1 MFTGPMT
8 RLRNTGA
15 DGLDARFVSQ
25 VALLSWRCTSG
36 ACRGSVKGSGARFDA
51 LPFKYPSF
59 DRQSMPDVVLRGS
72 ISGDRSVPITTYWSV
87 SNPEHV

>member
-8 RLRNTGA
+8 RLRNTGG

-36 ACRGSVKGSGARFDA
+36 ACRGSVKGSCARFEA
-51 LPFKYPSF
+51 LPFKYP
-59 DRQSMPDVVLRGS
+59 VLRP
-72 ISGDRSVPITTYWSV
+72 PIDVRRCAERVDFRRPKCANDDLLECVQS
-87 SNPEHV
+87 